1 MIPVRGFEGK
11 TVAVFGLGRTGL
23 TAARALIAGGAKVA
37 LWDEKPASR
46 EAAVAEGLNV
56 VDLQA
61 ADWSQFAALMLSPGV
76 PLTHPKPHWTVTKAK
91 AAGVEVLGDIELFAR
106 TVNAAPEHKKPRIVA
121 ITGTNGKSTTTA
133 LIGHLCRRAGRD
145 TRVGG
150 NIGEGVLGLEDM
162 HGGAVYVLELSSY
175 QLDLTSSLRPD
186 AVVLLNISPDHLDRH
201 GGMDGYI
208 AAKRRIF
215 LNQGKGDT
223 AIIGVD
229 DPWCQQ
235 ICTEITAANRR
246 TIWPISAGKAMGR
259 GVYALQGV
267 LYDATGERVTEM
279 VDLLRA
285 RSLPGRHNWQNA
297 AAAYAAARALGIPSH
312 QAVDGLMTFP
322 GLAHRMETVGRI
334 GKVALRQRQQGH
346 QRRRR
351 PPGDVQLSE
360 DLLDRRRRGQGRRD
374 RRPGRP
380 VPARRRRLSDRP
392 GGRGL
397 RQDPGGQGPGAP
409 VRRHRDGGGRRL
421 CRRRRVGRGSHRP
434 AVARLRLVR
443 PVRRLRAAGR
453 GVPRGGHGAGQGAG
467 GEKSVDLTGDDLPP
481 THRFAIV
488 SPRRGK
494 SVPPT
499 P

>member
-1 MIPVRGFEGK
+1 MIPVRGFEDK

-37 LWDEKPASR
+37 LWDEKEAGR
-46 EAAVAEGLNV
+46 EAARAEGLPV
-56 VDLQA
+56 VDLST

-76 PLTHPKPHWTVTKAK
+76 PLTHPKPHWTVDKAK
-91 AAGVEVLGDIELFAR
+91 EAGVEILGDVELFAR
-106 TVNAAPEHKKPRIVA
+106 TVNAAPEHKKPKIIA

-133 LIGHLCRRAGRD
+133 LIGHLCRQAGRD

-150 NIGEGVLGLEDM
+150 NIGAGILGLEDM

-175 QLDLTSSLRPD
+175 QLDLTSSLHAD
-186 AVVLLNISPDHLDRH
+186 ATVLLNLSPDHIDRH
-201 GGMDGYI
+201 GSMEGYI

-279 VDLLRA
+279 ADLLRA

-297 AAAYAAARALGIPSH
+297 AAAYAAAIAIGIPPV
-312 QAVDGLMTFP
+312 QAVEGLMTFP
-322 GLAHRMETVGRI
+322 GLAHRMETVGKI
-334 GKVALRQRQQGH
+334 GKVAFVNDSKATNADAARQAMSSYPKFYWIAGGV
-346 QRRRR
+346 
-351 PPGDVQLSE
+351 PKAGGIE
-360 DLLDRRRRGQGRRD
+360 DLVDLFPRVACAYLIGQAAEDFGKTLDGK
-374 RRPGRP
+374 
-380 VPARRRRLSDRP
+380 
-392 GGRGL
+392 
-397 RQDPGGQGPGAP
+397 AP
-409 VRRHRDGGGRRL
+409 VKQCGDIET
-421 CRRRRVGRGSHRP
+421 
-434 AVARLRLVR
+434 AVAAAHADAAATGQDAIVLLSPACASFDQFSDFEARGEAF
-443 PVRRLRAAGR
+443 RAAVNGLVKPKAKR
-453 GVPRGGHGAGQGAG
+453 A
-467 GEKSVDLTGDDLPP
+467 
-481 THRFAIV
+481 
-488 SPRRGK
+488 
-494 SVPPT
+494 
-499 P
+499 

>member
-1 MIPVRGFEGK
+1 MIPVRGFEDK

-46 EAAVAEGLNV
+46 EAAAAEGFPV

-61 ADWSQFAALMLSPGV
+61 ADWRQFDALMLSPGV
-76 PLTHPKPHWTVTKAK
+76 PLTHPKPHWTVEKAK
-91 AAGVEVLGDIELFAR
+91 AAGVEILGDVELFAR
-106 TVNAAPEHKKPRIVA
+106 TVNAAPVHKRPKIIA

-133 LIGHLCRRAGRD
+133 LIGHLCASAGRD
-145 TRVGG
+145 TRIGG
-150 NIGEGVLGLEDM
+150 NIGLGVLGLEDM

-175 QLDLTSSLRPD
+175 QLDLTSSLKPD

-267 LYDATGERVTEM
+267 LYDATGEWVVE
-279 VDLLRA
+279 VADLLRA

-297 AAAYAAARALGIPSH
+297 AAAYAAARAIGISVSD
-312 QAVDGLMTFP
+312 AVDGLMTFP
-322 GLAHRMETVGRI
+322 GLAHRMETVGKL
-334 GKVALRQRQQGH
+334 GKVRFVNDSKATNADAARQAMSSYPKFYWIAG
-346 QRRRR
+346 
-351 PPGDVQLSE
+351 GVAKAGGIE
-360 DLLDRRRRGQGRRD
+360 DLKDLFPRIAKAYLIGEAANVFAVTLAGKAEVKMSGTLDKAVQQAYADAAASGEDAIVLLSPACASFDQFSDFEARGEAFRAA
-374 RRPGRP
+374 
-380 VPARRRRLSDRP
+380 VNALA
-392 GGRGL
+392 GGAGK
-397 RQDPGGQGPGAP
+397 A
-409 VRRHRDGGGRRL
+409 
-421 CRRRRVGRGSHRP
+421 
-434 AVARLRLVR
+434 AVA
-443 PVRRLRAAGR
+443 
-453 GVPRGGHGAGQGAG
+453 
-467 GEKSVDLTGDDLPP
+467 
-481 THRFAIV
+481 
-488 SPRRGK
+488 
-494 SVPPT
+494 
-499 P
+499 

>member
-37 LWDEKPASR
+37 LWDEKIASR
-46 EAAVAEGLNV
+46 EAAAAEGFPV
-56 VDLQA
+56 VDLEA
-61 ADWSQFAALMLSPGV
+61 ADWRQFDALMLSPGV
-76 PLTHPKPHWTVTKAK
+76 PLTHPKPHWTVQKAK
-91 AAGVEVLGDIELFAR
+91 AAGVEILGDIELFAR
-106 TVNAAPEHKKPRIVA
+106 TVAAAPVHKRPKIIA

-133 LIGHLCRRAGRD
+133 LIGHLCASAGRD
-145 TRVGG
+145 TRIGG
-150 NIGEGVLGLEDM
+150 NIGQGVLGLEDM

-175 QLDLTSSLRPD
+175 QLDLTSSLHPD

-267 LYDATGERVTEM
+267 LYDATGERVIE
-279 VDLLRA
+279 VADLLRA

-297 AAAYAAARALGIPSH
+297 AAAYAAARAIGIPM
-312 QAVDGLMTFP
+312 QEAVDGLMTFP
-322 GLAHRMETVGRI
+322 GLAHRMETVGKI
-334 GKVALRQRQQGH
+334 GKVRFVNDSKATNADAARQAMSSYPKFYWIAGGVAKAGGIDDLKDLFPRIAKAYLIGEAAEPFSWTLAGKAEVAMSGTLERAVQQAYA
-346 QRRRR
+346 
-351 PPGDVQLSE
+351 DAAASDEEAIVLLSPACASFDQFSDFE
-360 DLLDRRRRGQGRRD
+360 ARGEAFRAAVNGL
-374 RRPGRP
+374 
-380 VPARRRRLSDRP
+380 VA
-392 GGRGL
+392 GGK
-397 RQDPGGQGPGAP
+397 A
-409 VRRHRDGGGRRL
+409 
-421 CRRRRVGRGSHRP
+421 
-434 AVARLRLVR
+434 AVA
-443 PVRRLRAAGR
+443 
-453 GVPRGGHGAGQGAG
+453 
-467 GEKSVDLTGDDLPP
+467 
-481 THRFAIV
+481 
-488 SPRRGK
+488 
-494 SVPPT
+494 
-499 P
+499 

>member
-1 MIPVRGFEGK
+1 MIPVRGFEDK

-37 LWDEKPASR
+37 LWDEKSASR
-46 EAAVAEGLNV
+46 EAAAAEGFPV

-76 PLTHPKPHWTVTKAK
+76 PLTHPKPHWTVEKAK
-91 AAGVEVLGDIELFAR
+91 AAGVEILGDVELFAR
-106 TVNAAPEHKKPRIVA
+106 TVAAAPAHKRPKIIA

-133 LIGHLCRRAGRD
+133 LIGHLCAAAGRD

-150 NIGEGVLGLEDM
+150 NIGLGVLGLEDM

-175 QLDLTSSLRPD
+175 QLDLTSSLHPD

-229 DPWCQQ
+229 DAWCQQ

-267 LYDATGERVTEM
+267 LYDATGERVVE
-279 VDLLRA
+279 VADILRA

-297 AAAYAAARALGIPSH
+297 AAAYAAARAIGISM
-312 QAVDGLMTFP
+312 QDAVDGLMTFP
-322 GLAHRMETVGRI
+322 GLAHRMETVGKI
-334 GKVALRQRQQGH
+334 GKVRFVNDSKATNADAARQAMSSYPKFYWIAGGVAKAGGIDDLKDLFPRIAKAYLIGEAAEPFSWTLAGKAECVLSGTLERAVQQAYADAAASGEEAI
-346 QRRRR
+346 
-351 PPGDVQLSE
+351 VLLSPACASFDQFSDFE
-360 DLLDRRRRGQGRRD
+360 ARGEAFRAAVNG
-374 RRPGRP
+374 
-380 VPARRRRLSDRP
+380 VAT
-392 GGRGL
+392 
-397 RQDPGGQGPGAP
+397 
-409 VRRHRDGGGRRL
+409 GGGKA
-421 CRRRRVGRGSHRP
+421 
-434 AVARLRLVR
+434 AVA
-443 PVRRLRAAGR
+443 
-453 GVPRGGHGAGQGAG
+453 
-467 GEKSVDLTGDDLPP
+467 
-481 THRFAIV
+481 
-488 SPRRGK
+488 
-494 SVPPT
+494 
-499 P
+499 

>member
-1 MIPVRGFEGK
+1 MIPVRGFEDK

-46 EAAVAEGLNV
+46 EAAAAEGFPV

-61 ADWSQFAALMLSPGV
+61 ADWRQFDALMLSPGV
-76 PLTHPKPHWTVTKAK
+76 PLTHPKPHWTVEKAK
-91 AAGVEVLGDIELFAR
+91 AAGVEILGDVELFAR
-106 TVNAAPEHKKPRIVA
+106 TVNAAPVHKRPKIIA

-133 LIGHLCRRAGRD
+133 LIGHLCASAGRD
-145 TRVGG
+145 TRIGG
-150 NIGEGVLGLEDM
+150 NIGLGVLGLEDM

-175 QLDLTSSLRPD
+175 QLDLTSSLKPD

-267 LYDATGERVTEM
+267 LYDATGERVVE
-279 VDLLRA
+279 VADLLRA

-297 AAAYAAARALGIPSH
+297 AAAYAAARAIGISVSD
-312 QAVDGLMTFP
+312 AVDGLMTFP
-322 GLAHRMETVGRI
+322 GLAHRMETVGKL
-334 GKVALRQRQQGH
+334 GKVRFVNDSKATNADAARQAMSSYPKFYWIAG
-346 QRRRR
+346 
-351 PPGDVQLSE
+351 GVAKAGGIE
-360 DLLDRRRRGQGRRD
+360 DLKDLFPRIAKAYLIGEAANVFAVTLAGKAEVKMSGTLDRAVQQAYADAAASGEDAIVLLSPACASFDQFSDFEARGEAFRAA
-374 RRPGRP
+374 
-380 VPARRRRLSDRP
+380 VNALA
-392 GGRGL
+392 GGAGK
-397 RQDPGGQGPGAP
+397 A
-409 VRRHRDGGGRRL
+409 
-421 CRRRRVGRGSHRP
+421 
-434 AVARLRLVR
+434 AVA
-443 PVRRLRAAGR
+443 
-453 GVPRGGHGAGQGAG
+453 
-467 GEKSVDLTGDDLPP
+467 
-481 THRFAIV
+481 
-488 SPRRGK
+488 
-494 SVPPT
+494 
-499 P
+499 